1 MQIDP
6 PALRGCCTPRL
17 LKIGSDLPT
26 ATLPT
31 HLHGDRDDPS
41 GLLRLALGVDGAAEA
56 LSAHAAE
63 DLGNGAG
70 GILDGRILERKSE
83 MKTALEPEGQGGRG
97 RDRETEILDGRILGE
112 QTE

>member
-1 MQIDP
+1 MKNDP
-6 PALRGCCTPRL
+6 PAQLQGCCTPRL
-17 LKIGSDLPT
+17 LKIGSDLLT

-63 DLGNGAG
+63 DLGDGAG
-70 GILDGRILERKSE
+70 GILDGRV
-83 MKTALEPEGQGGRG
+83 
-97 RDRETEILDGRILGE
+97 LGE
-112 QTE
+112 QSRGEQEG